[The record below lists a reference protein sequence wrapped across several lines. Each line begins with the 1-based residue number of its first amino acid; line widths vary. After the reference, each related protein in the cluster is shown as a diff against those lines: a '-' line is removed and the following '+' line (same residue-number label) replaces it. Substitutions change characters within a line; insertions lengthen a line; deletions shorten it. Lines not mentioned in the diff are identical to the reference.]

1 MNLFGLIAP
10 LLLLSGCASVEYVK
24 NINPKDMLYETTYNR
39 SQAVGTSMLTA
50 SDKESLALTVG
61 ADRSNFIAP
70 NRSSDRIAFEKEF
83 PIEIPSDSAREIISS
98 PFYDRRV
105 AQALALGADIDPRTS
120 GFLKDVKGYPISL
133 TGKLTLDTNSSI
145 SSGALTGATSGVA
158 QGAMA
163 VSSIN
168 NQISSA
174 GLRLSSSGANS
185 VMGAN
190 IATGMLGGMI
200 AGAIAA
206 YSAEQ
211 AIKGITTE
219 KDFGSR
225 MGHTMI
231 GAGSELFGVITT
243 LGPAAE
249 PRSTPVDVVPGVIK
263 RVYYALDPT
272 KREFNGTLR
281 MAIFSAV
288 GVYRGEKYA
297 TRFPYTEGWEYR
309 ITNLNQTYIQAA
321 ALESPESM
329 YRALK
334 TALTSAKI
342 RL

>member
-1 MNLFGLIAP
+1 MKFFGLIAP

-39 SQAVGTSMLTA
+39 SQAVGTSMLTSSA
-50 SDKESLALTVG
+50 KELLALTVG
-61 ADRSNFIAP
+61 ADLSNFIAP
-70 NRSSDRIAFEKEF
+70 DRSTDRLAFEKEF
-83 PIEIPSDSAREIISS
+83 PIEIPSNSASEVIAS

-105 AQALALGADIDPRTS
+105 AQALALGADIDSRTS
-120 GFLKDVKGYPISL
+120 GFLKDGKGYPISL
-133 TGKLTLDTNSSI
+133 TGKLVLDSSSSI
-145 SSGALTGATSGVA
+145 SSGALTGASSGMA

-174 GLRLSSSGANS
+174 GLRLSSGGANN

-211 AIKGITTE
+211 AVKGITTE

-231 GAGSELFGVITT
+231 GPGSELFGVIAT

-249 PRSTPVDVVPGVIK
+249 PKSAPVDVVPGVIK
-263 RVYYALDPT
+263 RVYYAFDPT
-272 KREFNGTLR
+272 KREFNGTVR

-297 TRFPYTEGWEYR
+297 TQFPYTEGWEYR
-309 ITNLNQTYIQAA
+309 ITNLNQTYIQAT
-321 ALESPESM
+321 ALESPEST
-329 YRALK
+329 YKALK
-334 TALTSAKI
+334 AALNSARI